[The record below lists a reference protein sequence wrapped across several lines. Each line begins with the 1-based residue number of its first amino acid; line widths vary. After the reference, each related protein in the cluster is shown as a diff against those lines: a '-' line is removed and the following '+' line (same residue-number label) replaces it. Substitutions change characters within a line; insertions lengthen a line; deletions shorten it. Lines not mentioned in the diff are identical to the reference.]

1 MQTKKIHQ
9 LITKNVAYTRMN
21 ILKKKE
27 SVIVNNKIM
36 NMKLRIDYTMF
47 LNKKTKYQINK
58 NSS

>member
-1 MQTKKIHQ
+1 MQIKKIHQ
-9 LITKNVAYTRMN
+9 LITKNVAYRRMN

-27 SVIVNNKIM
+27 SIIVNNKIM

-47 LNKKTKYQINK
+47 LSKTKYQINK

>member
-1 MQTKKIHQ
+1 MQIKKIHQ

-21 ILKKKE
+21 ILKKTE

-36 NMKLRIDYTMF
+36 NMKLIIDYTMF
-47 LNKKTKYQINK
+47 LNKKTKYHINK